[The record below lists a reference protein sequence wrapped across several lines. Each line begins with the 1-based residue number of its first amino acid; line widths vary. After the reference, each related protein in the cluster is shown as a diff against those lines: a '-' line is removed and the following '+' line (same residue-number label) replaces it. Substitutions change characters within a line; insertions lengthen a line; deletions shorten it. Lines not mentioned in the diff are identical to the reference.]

1 MTVGDHTGQLW
12 LSGFNDVGNTLFG
25 RAGNEFHNIQVSFN
39 TSKHMTRY

>member
-25 RAGNEFHNIQVSFN
+25 RVGNEFHNIQVSFN
-39 TSKHMTRY
+39 ISKHMTRY